1 MASDDKRR
9 LTLWKRKAWKS
20 NGLSRGQ
27 ERRPTAWSRSKNGAF
42 ALIVQ
47 EHKAGAFVLSVRWCY
62 IPLLLRSNH
71 SGYKIALNNLLYW
84 NLKSRVGS
92 YRNQYER
99 NLIRIFRRMES
110 VPSCLGFFR
119 SVVTHNSH
127 WWVGLYQR
135 TNLLKFRCEQNSNIT
150 RI

>member
-20 NGLSRGQ
+20 NGLTGTREETNCLVKKQKWSLRSNCSGTQ
-27 ERRPTAWSRSKNGAF
+27 SGGFCFICQMMLHSTAA
-42 ALIVQ
+42 
-47 EHKAGAFVLSVRWCY
+47 
-62 IPLLLRSNH
+62 SNH

-92 YRNQYER
+92 YWNQYKR

-119 SVVTHNSH
+119 SVVTHNTH